1 MAKCQYSPNSGPNS
15 HPSVSMTFVDFPV
28 GNPAWSVVGLAYS
41 AALAAPGHASTA
53 ATKAASSCT
62 VIPNN

>member
-1 MAKCQYSPNSGPNS
+1 
-15 HPSVSMTFVDFPV
+15 MTFVDFPV
-28 GNPAWSVVGLAYS
+28 GNPAWFVAYC

-62 VIPNN
+62 VILNN

>member
-1 MAKCQYSPNSGPNS
+1 MAKCQYSPNSGRNS
-15 HPSVSMTFVDFPV
+15 HPSVSMTFLDFPV
-28 GNPAWSVVGLAYS
+28 GNPAWSAYC